1 MNLKN
6 HTTFRP
12 WMLTG
17 DRGDSPTYAP
27 STTYKFNL
35 KDVPPVTRRMANYI
49 VGLIVTLADVVLI
62 HTDQEGVFGSTTVSD
77 ADILAALFESAEVQ
91 QSMFGTPVSSN
102 HFLGRY
108 FGLFGFVANGMQP
121 VCRGGSMLLSTTA
134 NTTRSVS
141 CFIPLSALLGMKG
154 HHTSQLACCYDRAQV
169 VLRTAA
175 QSVLPDVAYVTG
187 GTLRVSAVVVPEPE
201 VRLGPGTQFILYKQV
216 ASASGTTLT
225 LDSFGNASTLE
236 GSEQGAGIAMAV
248 WMSKQRAY
256 GGAGA
261 VKTLEYLSAPWRDL
275 QQTRHIEPF
284 LIDWHNAC
292 GTRDVPLLSSSD
304 SHETAGCLYDN
315 GNYSGDGDLLV
326 AANFLPIVSP
336 HPFLET
342 SKLQVCQG
350 SATLNLKDSDGF
362 SGEHVV
368 AALQY
373 HSWTPA
379 KIEDV
384 LRKAI
389 DSGTMQAVWGTN
401 DVVPSTK
408 ITNKQPAGSINP
420 SKTRFFATT
429 WVPKT
434 VTPAPPTQ

>member
-17 DRGDSPTYAP
+17 DRGDSPAYAP

-49 VGLIVTLADVVLI
+49 VGILVTLTDVVVALK
-62 HTDQEGVFGSTTVSD
+62 DEEEGPFGGGYIGDSD
-77 ADILAALFESAEVQ
+77 LLAGLFESAEVQ

-121 VCRGGSMLLSTTA
+121 VCKGTCYWPVSTA
-134 NTTRSVS
+134 NSTHSMT

-154 HHTSQLACCYDRAQV
+154 HHTSQLACCYDRAQF

-175 QSVLPDVAYVTG
+175 QGALPGVGYVSD
-187 GTLRVSAVVVPEPE
+187 GTLHVSAVVVPEPE

-236 GSEQGAGIAMAV
+236 GSEQGAGIAMAL
-248 WMSKQRAY
+248 WMSKLKAY
-256 GGAGA
+256 GGAGL
-261 VKTLEYLSAPWRDL
+261 VSGLEYLSAPWRDL

-284 LIDWHNAC
+284 VIDWLNAC
-292 GTRDVPLLSSSD
+292 GTRLALPGWD
-304 SHETAGCLYDN
+304 SQENAGCLYGAD
-315 GNYSGDGDLLV
+315 SSQIGDLLEN
-326 AANFLPIVSP
+326 ANFLPIVSP

-342 SKLQVCQG
+342 SKMQVCQG
-350 SATLNLKDSDGF
+350 SATLNLKDAGGF
-362 SGEHVV
+362 TGEHVV